1 MDNTEKLYQLL
12 SNVLGIAIDEIN
24 DDTSPD
30 NTESWDSFNALVM
43 VTELEE
49 TFEVSFTMD
58 EVYSVRRVAD
68 IKEILNKY
76 KVSFQ

>member
-1 MDNTEKLYQLL
+1 VDNTEKLYQLL

>member
-58 EVYSVRRVAD
+58 EVYSVQRVAD